1 MHRIDQ
7 NEPSEEF
14 QTAWKAARVHIQ
26 NQCVEGIYWIRARLE
41 GPLIEHLSFRIGNQL
56 FFVFVEAAEFS
67 LSDFSSAFLDY
78 SCHANAIPCVFSMTK
93 RFGVYHPVKS
103 GWGLVHARTKRQI
116 DPIQLVSDELIE
128 ISDWELQ
135 DFSVNLVM
143 SKLEAEGKFVYSTCS
158 DPELHPSLWFVEAE
172 KHYWVVVKGRR
183 YPSSRVESKE
193 TLSKIAASIATTE
206 SSGYLAYVTVANSD
220 DPFDYDAEQNGNFL
234 PLYRGHGMVTKYN
247 GLEPFPMRKNK

>member
-1 MHRIDQ
+1 MYRIDQ

-26 NQCVEGIYWIRARLE
+26 NQCVEGIYWIKARLE

-78 SCHANAIPCVFSMTK
+78 SSHSNAVPCVFSMTK
-93 RFGVYHPVKS
+93 RLGVYHPVNS

-128 ISDWELQ
+128 ISDWELH
-135 DFSVNLVM
+135 DFAVNLVRCN
-143 SKLEAEGKFVYSTCS
+143 LEAEGKFVYSMCS
-158 DPELHPSLWFVEAE
+158 DSELHPSLWFVEAE
-172 KHYWVVVKGRR
+172 RHYWVVAKGRR
-183 YPSSRVESKE
+183 HPSSRVESNE
-193 TLSKIAASIATTE
+193 TLLKIAASIVPRV

-220 DPFDYDAEQNGNFL
+220 DPFDCDAEQNGNFL
-234 PLYRGHGMVTKYN
+234 PPYRGHGMVAKYN
-247 GLEPFPMRKNK
+247 SLEPFPTRTHK